1 LSRPLGAGDRIMKT
15 ERRHWSQDRRE
26 QAIVGYLFIL
36 PDILGLLVFMV
47 LPALMAFYV
56 SMTDWQ
62 LMGPVEGFVGFRN
75 YAMILRD
82 PKFWASL
89 GRGARYAIG
98 FVPVVYTLALG
109 MALLLT
115 RRSRATGFFRTIYFM
130 PVAMSLVIA
139 GVVWR
144 FMLDPGVGLVNQT
157 LRAVGLPTSRWMGS
171 VDTAM
176 YSVILPAIWKSAG
189 YFMVILLAGIQDIP
203 RAYLESAAM
212 DGANRWEI
220 LRHIIMPL
228 LKPTSFFALV
238 ILTLGAVQAF
248 DQIWVMTR
256 GGPAYAT
263 YTSVM
268 YIYEEAFRYWRFGYS
283 TAMSVVLFGLLLA
296 LTLTQQRFFRATEV

>member
-1 LSRPLGAGDRIMKT
+1 MTMKT
-15 ERRHWSQDRRE
+15 GRRHWSRDRRE

-36 PDILGLLVFMV
+36 PDVVGLLVFLV

-62 LMGPVEGFVGFRN
+62 LLGPEEFVGFRN
-75 YAMILRD
+75 YAAIVGD
-82 PKFWASL
+82 KQFWASL
-89 GRGARYAIG
+89 GRGVRYTIG
-98 FVPVVYTLALG
+98 YVPVVYTLALG

-115 RRSRATGFFRTIYFM
+115 RRSPATGFFRTIYFM

-144 FMLDPGVGLVNQT
+144 FILDPGVGLVNQI
-157 LRAVGLPTSRWMGS
+157 LRTAGLPTSRWMGS

-176 YSVILPAIWKSAG
+176 YSVIIPAVWKSAG

-203 RAYLESAAM
+203 RAYLESAAI
-212 DGANRWEI
+212 DGANGWEV

-238 ILTLGAVQAF
+238 ILTLGALQAF

-283 TAMSVVLFGLLLA
+283 TAMSVVLFGLVLA
-296 LTLTQQRFFRATEV
+296 LTLIQQRFFRAADVG

>member
-1 LSRPLGAGDRIMKT
+1 MKT

-26 QAIVGYLFIL
+26 QAIVGYLFLL
-36 PDILGLLVFMV
+36 PDMLGLLIFLV
-47 LPALMAFYV
+47 LPALMALYV

-62 LMGPVEGFVGFRN
+62 LLGPEEFVGFNN
-75 YAMILRD
+75 YANILRD
-82 PKFWASL
+82 AKFWASL

-157 LRAVGLPTSRWMGS
+157 LRAMGLPTSRWMGS

-176 YSVILPAIWKSAG
+176 YSVILPAVWKSAG

-203 RAYLESAAM
+203 KAYLESAAM
-212 DGANRWEI
+212 DGANRWEV